1 MDNDIEE
8 YYVGTVLKA
17 NVKKKASYIVQF
29 DDGEIKTMK
38 EKEVLETLLPFSV
51 IDIVLP

>member
-8 YYVGTVLKA
+8 YYVVTVLKA
-17 NVKKKASYIVQF
+17 SVKKEAYIVQF